1 MEEEILLERQH
12 EEEAVLGDGR
22 VVDAGGEQERD
33 PLGRAGGDVDLVD
46 ADPVLREHFEPR
58 RGLLDHG
65 AGDRVVATE
74 VAVDLA
80 DERKGVGFGERS
92 AGGDNLP
99 AGGSKRR
106 VVGAGGVLE
115 GGRGEKDS
123 RSHRGVLG

>member
-1 MEEEILLERQH
+1 M
-12 EEEAVLGDGR
+12 LGDSR

-33 PLGRAGGDVDLVD
+33 PLRRAGRDVDLVD

-58 RGLLDHG
+58 RGLLDHLPR
-65 AGDRVVATE
+65 DRVVAAE

-80 DERKGVGFGERS
+80 DERKGVGFGEGA
-92 AGGDNLP
+92 AGGDDLP
-99 AGGSKRR
+99 AGGSECG
-106 VVGAGGVLE
+106 VVRAGGVLE